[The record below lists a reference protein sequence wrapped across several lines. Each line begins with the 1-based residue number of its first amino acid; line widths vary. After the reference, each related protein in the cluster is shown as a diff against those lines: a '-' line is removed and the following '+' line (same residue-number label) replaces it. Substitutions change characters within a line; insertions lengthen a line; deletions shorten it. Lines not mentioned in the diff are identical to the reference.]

1 MNMKTGGDMVIFF
14 ADGMNS
20 SVGDYHSMGYRPP
33 VKDVTSNVALV
44 SNGVSVGPDGKVTI
58 IARRKTDT

>member
-1 MNMKTGGDMVIFF
+1 MVIFF

-44 SNGVSVGPDGKVTI
+44 SNGVSVGPDGKVTM